1 MTRMGFI
8 AWSFV
13 LTGSLLSL
21 VSPRAEDPSPP
32 VRTIQAERATSPIRV
47 DGRLDEAAWTLARPS
62 SSFRQRYPTPGAD
75 PTFKTEIRVL
85 YDDKTLYIG
94 VTCFDPEPGKIVRR
108 MARRDREVATD
119 AVELDI
125 DSRNS
130 RNEASMFRLTA
141 SGTRIDARVYNEFNE
156 NKEWDA
162 LWEGKAAL
170 FDGGWTAEFAIPFS
184 ELRFTTKAD
193 MTFGFELRRDIE
205 RLQEVDQWAYIPPG
219 SNRFVSAFG
228 RIVGLKGIKAGRS
241 LELTPFVVMKDR
253 WHTRAPYLHRG
264 AAFDAGLDFKLPL
277 GTGFT
282 LTGTVNPDFGQ
293 VEQDEVVLNLST
305 YETFYPEKRPFF
317 MEGFQIFSPPG
328 GLTLVHTRR
337 IGTPPFVP
345 SAPPGG
351 TIVSAP
357 EQTTI
362 LGAAKVT
369 GTTAGGLTVGAF
381 TAVTQAERATVAG
394 GSGLE
399 KQLVAPQTTYS
410 VLRAA
415 QAFGVNSSVGFLG
428 TRVNRQA
435 GRDATVG
442 ALTWDLHFKKNRDIL
457 RGEFARSSVSQEE
470 GDGGSGFGGSASW
483 DHRFNK
489 RWASEGRVTY
499 YDSHFDLN
507 DMGFLRRNDYKQV
520 YASLS
525 YRRDDP
531 TPRLL
536 RSFFNISGLSE
547 MNLEGVSLDKR
558 LAAFASF
565 TFPNYVGLWTNA
577 GLHFARYDDR
587 ESRIDGLLFRR
598 PANGWVSV
606 GVETDDRQPITW
618 ELSGNLS
625 RENRGWSWEL
635 SGGPSGHPT
644 ERSLFS
650 VDLSYSRTRGDYRWA
665 DETWDAGGSPHAVFG
680 DLSSREINVTA
691 RASYVFTPDL
701 TLDLYTQ
708 LFDASGH
715 YGDFRELLA
724 PDRFGPIAYAGS
736 PDFHFAAL
744 NLNVVG
750 RWEFKP
756 GRTLYAVFSHGQAG
770 ALDPHEAFSIAGMSP
785 RRDFT
790 LLTSSPRDDLFL
802 IKVAYR
808 F

>member
-1 MTRMGFI
+1 MTKKGFI
-8 AWSFV
+8 VWS
-13 LTGSLLSL
+13 LLLIGSLLSP
-21 VSPRAEDPSPP
+21 VSPRAEEPSPP
-32 VRTIQAERATSPIRV
+32 TRTIRAVRATSPIRV
-47 DGRLDEAAWTLARPS
+47 DGRLDEAAWALAKPS
-62 SSFRQRYPTPGAD
+62 SSFRQRYPNPGAD
-75 PTFKTEIRVL
+75 PTFKTEIKVL
-85 YDDKTLYIG
+85 YNDKTLYIG
-94 VTCFDPEPGKIVRR
+94 VTCFDPEPDKIVRR

-119 AVELDI
+119 AIELDI
-125 DSRNS
+125 DSRN
-130 RNEASMFRLTA
+130 NHNGAYMFRLTA
-141 SGTRIDARVYNEFNE
+141 AGTRIDAQVYNEFNE

-170 FDGGWTAEFAIPFS
+170 FKGGWMAEIAIPFS

-205 RLQEVDQWAYIPPG
+205 RLQEIDEWAYIPPG

-228 RIVGLKGIKAGRS
+228 RIVGLKGIRASRS
-241 LELTPFVVMKDR
+241 LQLTPFVVMKDR
-253 WHTRAPYLHRG
+253 WHTRVPYFHRG
-264 AAFDAGLDFKLPL
+264 GAFDAGLDFKLPL

-337 IGTPPFVP
+337 IGTPPSAP
-345 SAPPGG
+345 SAPSGG
-351 TIVSAP
+351 TVVSAP
-357 EQTTI
+357 ERTTI

-369 GTTAGGLTVGAF
+369 GTTDGGLTVGAF
-381 TAVTQAERATVAG
+381 TAVTQAERATVARG
-394 GSGLE
+394 ASLE

-410 VLRAA
+410 VLRVA

-428 TRVNRQA
+428 TMVNRQV

-442 ALTWDLHFKKNRDIL
+442 ALTWDLHFKKNKDII
-457 RGEFARSSVSQEE
+457 RGEFARSSISQEE
-470 GDGGSGFGGSASW
+470 ADDESGIGGSASW
-483 DHRFNK
+483 DHQFNK
-489 RWASEGRVTY
+489 RWSSYGRVTY
-499 YDSHFDLN
+499 YDTHFDLN

-520 YASLS
+520 DASVS

-536 RSFFNISGLSE
+536 RSHCRIFGSYAINI
-547 MNLEGVSLDKR
+547 EGDVLDR
-558 LAAFASF
+558 VLGTSASF
-565 TFPNYVGLWTNA
+565 TFPNYVGLWTDA

-598 PANGWVSV
+598 PATGWVSL
-606 GVETDDRQPITW
+606 GLETDDRKPITW
-618 ELSGNLS
+618 EFSGDLSQ
-625 RENRGWSWEL
+625 ENRGCSWEL

-644 ERSLFS
+644 DRSLFS
-650 VDLSYSRTRGDYRWA
+650 VDLSYSRTHGDYRWA
-665 DETWDAGGSPHAVFG
+665 DETWDAGGNPHSVFG
-680 DLSSREINVTA
+680 DMSSREINITA

-701 TLDLYTQ
+701 TLDFYAQ

-715 YGDFRELLA
+715 YGDFRELVA

-736 PDFHFAAL
+736 PDFHLAAL
-744 NLNVVG
+744 NLNLVG

-756 GRTLYAVFSHGQAG
+756 DRTIYAVFSHGQAG
-770 ALDPHEAFSIAGMSP
+770 ALDPDEARSVAGMSP
-785 RRDFT
+785 RRDLT
-790 LLTSSPRDDLFL
+790 LITSSPRDDIFL
-802 IKVAYR
+802 VKVAYR